1 MMMVDEKTLVDRIA
15 GSMALLGGLVPALM
29 TFRNVQ
35 DHLGYDVVSAA
46 VVAIVVEG
54 IGFVTI
60 TTSLDALRAY
70 QDAQEKSTAS
80 WMAAPNPSKAP
91 LMISL
96 IGVVIYLIV
105 VVSVNAILDDGDI
118 WAKIS
123 QGLMASFGLLGGLTV
138 AIRNQLEKQAWA
150 IAQTEAAQ
158 KEREQQATA
167 RADRE
172 RQALQ
177 QQQAEREKMR
187 LEHEHQE
194 NLARIAEDAR
204 VKVAK
209 AEAKKAGK
217 LAESFSN
224 SAESFQKVAGAGQ
237 KVPETFGKW
246 HDWRK
251 LPESEKKVIATLETP
266 EKVSE
271 LYGVPL
277 KTSGNWLANAK
288 KLYSVEEQ

>member
-1 MMMVDEKTLVDRIA
+1 MMMIDEKTFVDRLA
-15 GSMALLGGLVPALM
+15 GGMALVGGFVPALM

-35 DHLGYDVVSAA
+35 DHLNYDVVSAA

-60 TTSLDALRAY
+60 TTALDALRAY

-96 IGVVIYLIV
+96 VGVVVYLIV
-105 VVSVNAILDDGDI
+105 VVTVNAILDDGDI

-123 QGLMASFGLLGGLTV
+123 QGLMASFGLLGGLTL
-138 AIRNQLEKQAWA
+138 AIRNQLDKQARA
-150 IAQTEAAQ
+150 VAQANADQ
-158 KEREQQATA
+158 KAREQQASE
-167 RADRE
+167 RADRD

-187 LEHEHQE
+187 MEYEHQE
-194 NLARIAEDAR
+194 KLAKIAEDGRA
-204 VKVAK
+204 KVAK
-209 AEAKKAGK
+209 AEAKKAEK
-217 LAESFSN
+217 LAESFPN
-224 SAESFQKVAGAGQ
+224 SPESFQKVARDGQ
-237 KVPETFGKW
+237 KVSETFGKW

-251 LPESEKKVIATLETP
+251 LPEREKKVIATLESP

-288 KLYSVEEQ
+288 KLYPMEEQ